1 MKSLAGLSVKRP
13 VTTIMVLVS
22 LLVLGAISFARLP
35 LAFLPEVDFPAIFIT
50 IPYPNSSPAQIEKE
64 IVKPL
69 EEALAT
75 LSGVRK
81 MSSSANADEAT
92 LQLDF
97 NWGDS
102 LDVVRMKVAEKV
114 EEIRP
119 ELPAD
124 IQQIFINT
132 FSTSQIPV
140 VEARISAPGIDLSQN
155 YDLLEKRVVNPLQRV
170 AGVAKVELNGVEPR
184 EVRINL
190 RLNKIAAHGVDIG
203 TLAGRLASSNLNLAL
218 GKIDA
223 DGRVIHVRSFGAFAD
238 IEAILDFPV
247 GDRGLKVA
255 DIAYVTYQEP
265 PIFFGRHLNG
275 DYAVALQVY
284 KDPTANTVD
293 VATQATALIRGPIA
307 SDPTLE
313 GIQLLV
319 FQDQAGQITNGLNG
333 LRNEGL
339 IGGLLAIV
347 VLYFFLR
354 RFDTTFIVSLAIP
367 MSIISTAVVLYFM
380 DKTLNVLSMMGL
392 MLGVGLLVDDAI
404 VVLESIFREHTA
416 SADASKA
423 AITGTR
429 QVVGAVVAS
438 TVTTAIVFLPLVVG
452 DKNELTTWLGEI
464 GLAISLTIFCSLIVS
479 MTLIPLMAS
488 KLLSRRQSTD
498 PRWTIWL
505 TEKYVGILHWTFR
518 HRWATFGITLLILAS
533 IALPFT
539 LGLQTAM
546 FAGINK
552 NRMYLQY
559 DFSDFH
565 YKEDAEAVVSRVE
578 QWFFERRDELGLE
591 SVYSYFAENEAGT
604 TLSFVKED
612 IGEEEAKTIRKKM
625 REGLPKLAGVRIRF
639 DDEDADVGG
648 SSTTFRINL
657 YGEDN
662 ERLTQLAR
670 DTRSRL
676 SQVAGI
682 EDAKSSV
689 SDSRKEIQVVLN
701 RELAAKYGLTPRDV
715 AEVFTFTLG
724 GQRLRKFNAGDK
736 EVDLILTMALE
747 DVSKLDD
754 LRGFVLTGGGRGV
767 TLGTLA
773 DFKVV
778 EQPKSIRRED
788 RRTVV
793 NVRAVY
799 EGENWNEA
807 REVISSSLDRMSLP
821 PGYSWSFGERIQ
833 RQDEQTQQML
843 VNYLLALL
851 LVYIVMASQFESLA
865 HPFAILVSIPF
876 ALWGAAW
883 FLWATDSPFN
893 LMGQIGVLILMG
905 IVVKNGIVL
914 IDHINNLR
922 RKGYSR
928 EEAIELGGRER
939 LRPILMTAATAV
951 LALVPMAIGR
961 TELDGLYYYPLARTV
976 IGGLTASTFLTLVI
990 LPYIYVLFDNL
1001 AEWARNVW
1009 RASEPVGVVRTSES
1023 KSV

>member
-13 VTTIMVLVS
+13 VTTIMVLTSV
-22 LLVLGAISFARLP
+22 LVLGVISFAKLP
-35 LAFLPEVDFPAIFIT
+35 LAFLPEVDFPAIFISV
-50 IPYPNSSPAQIEKE
+50 PYPNSSPEQIEKE

-69 EEALAT
+69 EETLAT

-81 MSSSANADEAT
+81 MSSNATADEASV
-92 LQLDF
+92 QLDF

-102 LDVVRMKVAEKV
+102 LDVVRMKVAEKIDEV
-114 EEIRP
+114 RP
-119 ELPAD
+119 ELPSD

-170 AGVAKVELNGVEPR
+170 PGIAKVELNGVEPR

-203 TLAGRLASSNLNLAL
+203 ALATRLASSNLNVAL
-218 GKIDA
+218 GKID
-223 DGRVIHVRSFGAFAD
+223 DQGQVIHVRSFGAFQD

-247 GDRGLKVA
+247 NDRGLKIS

-265 PIFFGRHLNG
+265 PINYGRHLNG
-275 DYAVALQVY
+275 DYAVALSVY
-284 KDPTANTVD
+284 KDPTSNTVD
-293 VATQATALIRGPIA
+293 VATRATALIRGPIS

-313 GIQLLV
+313 GINLFV
-319 FQDQAGQITNGLNG
+319 FDDQAEEITKGLDG

-339 IGGLLAIV
+339 LGGLLAVIV
-347 VLYFFLR
+347 LFFFLR
-354 RFDTTFIVSLAIP
+354 RIDTTLIVSLSIP
-367 MSIISTAVVLYFM
+367 MSIIATAVVLYFM
-380 DKTLNVLSMMGL
+380 DKSLNVLSMMGL

-404 VVLESIFREHTA
+404 VVLESIFREHTKRT
-416 SADASKA
+416 DASKA
-423 AITGTR
+423 AILGTR

-438 TVTTAIVFLPLVVG
+438 TVTTAIVFLPLVIG
-452 DKNELTTWLGEI
+452 SKNQLTTWLGEI

-488 KLLSRRQSTD
+488 KLLSRRESKN
-498 PRWTIWL
+498 PLWTEWL
-505 TEKYVGILHWTFR
+505 TDRYVNILHWTFR
-518 HRWATFGITLLILAS
+518 HRWVTFGITILILAS

-565 YKEDAEAVVSRVE
+565 FKEDAEAAVTQVE
-578 QWFFERRDELGLE
+578 QWFFENKEELGLE
-591 SVYSYFAENEAGT
+591 SVYSYFAENEAAT
-604 TLSFVKED
+604 TLGFAEED
-612 IGEEEAKTIRKKM
+612 IGEEQANEIRKFI
-625 REGLPKLAGVRIRF
+625 REGLPKIPGVRIRF
-639 DDEDADVGG
+639 DDEDAEVGG
-648 SSTTFRINL
+648 SATTFRVNL

-662 ERLTQLAR
+662 ERLSQLANDVR
-670 DTRSRL
+670 ARL
-676 SQVAGI
+676 ELTEGVN
-682 EDAKSSV
+682 DAKNSA
-689 SDSRKEIQVVLN
+689 SDARKEIQVTLN
-701 RELAAKYGLTPRDV
+701 RELASKYGLTPRDV
-715 AEVFTFTLG
+715 ADVFTFTLG
-724 GQRLRKFNAGDK
+724 GQRLRKYNAGDK

-754 LRGFVLTGGGRGV
+754 LKSFVLAGQGRGV

-778 EQPKSIRRED
+778 DQPKSIRRED
-788 RRTVV
+788 RRTLV

-799 EGENWNEA
+799 EGKDWSKA
-807 REVISSSLDRMSLP
+807 REDVTTSLNQMNMP

-833 RQDEQTQQML
+833 QQDEQTQQML

-883 FLWATDSPFN
+883 FLWITDSPFN

-922 RKGYSR
+922 RQGYSR
-928 EEAIELGGRER
+928 EDAIELGGRER

-1001 AEWARNVW
+1001 AEWARKVW
-1009 RASEPVGVVRTSES
+1009 KASEPAGVVPTTEPS
-1023 KSV
+1023 